1 MRKVPSISGYDGHF
15 LVFNFSMSC
24 CGSLIENKK
33 INNSNGQQYNKT
45 LFLFKKN
52 VEFSFFV
59 YHCSSRYTIQI
70 FLTTFSKVLGL
81 WRLMPLSAIFQLF
94 IVTVSFIGGRN
105 RITPVK
111 TTDLLQATD
120 KLYRIM
126 LYQVHFAMSGIR
138 TDNFSGDMHW
148 LYR

>member
-45 LFLFKKN
+45 LFLFTIN

-59 YHCSSRYTIQI
+59 YHCSSRCTIQI
-70 FLTTFSKVLGL
+70 FLTTFSKGLGL
-81 WRLMPLSAIFQLF
+81 WRLMSLSAIFQLYCDGQF
-94 IVTVSFIGGRN
+94 YWWTKPDY
-105 RITPVK
+105 PVK

-126 LYQVHFAMSGIR
+126 LYQVHFAMRGIR